1 MTMPP
6 STLEPPIRAHLV
18 YAKVVAISGHIYSD
32 QTGRFSVTSSKGNIY
47 IMVVYDY
54 DSTAI
59 LAKPI

>member
-1 MTMPP
+1 MTTPP
-6 STLEPPIRAHLV
+6 STLEPPVRAHLV
-18 YAKVVAISGHIYSD
+18 YAKVVAITGHIYSD
-32 QTGRFSVTSSKGNIY
+32 QTGQFLVTFSKGNKY